1 MIDIKIEE
9 LLDKFRSLPSETE
22 WLEFKEAKNNFD
34 FDDIG
39 KYFSALSN
47 EANLKEKQYG
57 WLIFGVEDKKK
68 KIVGTRYRPDRA
80 SLESLKFEIARRTTN
95 NITFTEIHELH
106 FPEGRVIMFQIP
118 ASPGGIPTA
127 WEGHYYGRDGESLGA
142 LNLQEIEQ
150 IRNQVNYYDWSA
162 QICKGASIKD
172 LDEDAVNKARE
183 KYKIRNKNKSFVFG
197 IDRWDT
203 LTFLDKARI
212 TINGEITNSAII
224 LLGKP
229 EATHYL
235 SPSVAMITW
244 KLDGEEKGY
253 EHFEPPF
260 FLTVN
265 NIYQKIRNIK
275 YKILPENMLVPVEVD
290 KYDQWVILEALNNC
304 IAHQNYSLRSRVVV
318 LEKPKELIFINAG
331 NFYEGTVEDYIL
343 REKTPNKYR
352 NPFLVQAMVNLD
364 MIDRIGQGI
373 KNMFLEQK
381 NKYFPLPEYDFSEL
395 DSVKLKVYGH
405 IIDENYSRLLIE
417 RTDLDLGTVIL
428 LDKVQKGQEIS
439 KEAFHLL
446 KKNRLVE
453 GRYPKPYLTARIA
466 ATSGEKAEYIKYSAF
481 NKQYYQDIIKKF
493 LVKFKQAGRDDIDK
507 LLMDKLPAH
516 LNGSQ
521 KKYKINNLLNEMA
534 NKRGV
539 IKNKGS
545 RARPVWVSVE
555 ND

>member
-1 MIDIKIEE
+1 MNFALS
-9 LLDKFRSLPSETE
+9 LLKQNGWNLKRQ
-22 WLEFKEAKNNFD
+22 KNNFD
-34 FDDIG
+34 FNDLG
-39 KYFSALSN
+39 RYFSALSN
-47 EANLKEKQYG
+47 EANLKERQYG
-57 WLIFGVEDKKK
+57 WLIFGVEDKRK
-68 KIVGTRYRPDRA
+68 KIVGTRYRHDISA
-80 SLESLKFEIARRTTN
+80 LESLKSEIARKSTN
-95 NITFTEIHELH
+95 NITFMEIYELNLS
-106 FPEGRVIMFQIP
+106 EGRVIMFQIP
-118 ASPGGIPTA
+118 AAPKGIPTA

-142 LNLQEIEQ
+142 LNLQEMEQ
-150 IRNQVNYYDWSA
+150 IRNQVNYFDWSA
-162 QICKGASIKD
+162 QICKGASVKD
-172 LDEDAVNKARE
+172 LDEEAVIKARE
-183 KYKIRNKNKSFVFG
+183 KYKTRNKNKLFASE
-197 IDRWDT
+197 IDSWDT

-212 TINGEITNSAII
+212 TLNGEITNSAII

-260 FLTVN
+260 FLTIN
-265 NIYQKIRNIK
+265 NIYQRIRNIK

-304 IAHQNYSLRSRVVV
+304 IAHQNYSLRSRIVVV
-318 LEKPKELIFINAG
+318 EKPKELIFTNAG

-343 REKTPNKYR
+343 RGKTPNKYR
-352 NPFLVQAMVNLD
+352 NPFLVHAMVNLD

-395 DSVKLKVYGH
+395 DAVKLKLYGH

-417 RTDLDLGTVIL
+417 RTDLDLGKVIL
-428 LDKVQKGQEIS
+428 LDKVQKGQKIS

-446 KKNRLVE
+446 KKNHLVD
-453 GRYPKPYLTARIA
+453 GRYPKPYITARIA
-466 ATSGEKAEYIKYSAF
+466 AATGEKTEYIRYRAF
-481 NKQYYQDIIKKF
+481 DKQYYQDMIKKF
-493 LVKFKQAGRDDIDK
+493 LVKFKQANREDIDK
-507 LLMDKLPAH
+507 LLVDKLPDY
-516 LNGSQ
+516 LNGNQ

-534 NKRGV
+534 NKKSI

-545 RARPVWVSVE
+545 RARPLWVLIE
-555 ND
+555 NL